1 MEKKVSVIIPCYNI
15 EAYIDRCLVSLERQK
30 IPMEE
35 QEIILVDDHS
45 TDGTWEKLQIFEAK
59 YPESVL
65 IIHNDVN
72 IRQGAI
78 RNMALAYA
86 TAPYIAF
93 IDGDDWVSDDYLYA
107 LYEKAVSYDCDL
119 VLCNAYRDFGDGR
132 KIEIRKPE
140 LQTSRFLTID
150 TIEKRKNMIVNETV
164 GSTAWAK
171 LIRKEYLLEN
181 EIYFPEGVFF
191 EDIPWGAFNNF
202 CAKRIYILHDYLYHY
217 YVNEHSVVMKKNQ
230 DYYRDMFAVN
240 YYKWNEIER
249 RNVYASMPQET
260 EFDFIV
266 NYYLAALNMFA
277 HHYDTIPLEAF
288 EEMQQFVINKF
299 PNYQKNPYFNSNLGE
314 KHRMQLCFL
323 DKKMGQKELEQLHRI
338 LAQ

>member
-15 EAYIDRCLVSLERQK
+15 EAYIDRCLASLEKQK

-35 QEIILVDDHS
+35 LEIILVDDHS

-93 IDGDDWVSDDYLYA
+93 IDGDDWVSDDYLYS

-140 LQTSRFLTID
+140 LQTSRYIVID
-150 TIEKRKNMIVNETV
+150 TEERRKKCIVNDITECK
-164 GSTAWAK
+164 AWAK

-191 EDIPWGAFNNF
+191 
-202 CAKRIYILHDYLYHY
+202 
-217 YVNEHSVVMKKNQ
+217 
-230 DYYRDMFAVN
+230 
-240 YYKWNEIER
+240 
-249 RNVYASMPQET
+249 
-260 EFDFIV
+260 
-266 NYYLAALNMFA
+266 
-277 HHYDTIPLEAF
+277 
-288 EEMQQFVINKF
+288 
-299 PNYQKNPYFNSNLGE
+299 
-314 KHRMQLCFL
+314 
-323 DKKMGQKELEQLHRI
+323 
-338 LAQ
+338 

>member
-1 MEKKVSVIIPCYNI
+1 MEKKVSIIIPCYNI

-35 QEIILVDDHS
+35 LEIILVDDHS

-78 RNMALAYA
+78 RNMALSYA

-93 IDGDDWVSDDYLYA
+93 IDGDDWVSESYLSS
-107 LYEKAVSYDCDL
+107 LYEKAVCYDCDL

-132 KIEIRKPE
+132 KIEIRKAE

-150 TIEKRKNMIVNETV
+150 TIEKRKSMIVNETV
-164 GSTAWAK
+164 RSTAWAK
-171 LIRKEYLLEN
+171 LIRKDYLLEN

-202 CAKRIYILHDYLYHY
+202 CAERIYILSDYLYHY

-240 YYKWNEIER
+240 YYKWSEIER
-249 RNVYASMPQET
+249 RNVYAAMPQEI

-277 HHYDTIPLEAF
+277 HHYEEIPLDAF
-288 EEMQQFVINKF
+288 EEMQQFVMDKF
-299 PNYQKNPYFNSNLGE
+299 PNYAKNPYLAGNLGE
-314 KHRMQLCFL
+314 KHRIQLYFL